1 MAKSEKPANPKR
13 KGTPHNDFFIQQW
26 SDLKVAQA
34 FFKEYLPASIQAIMD
49 WSQLRLAPGDF
60 VQKALKNR
68 KSDLLYETRFK
79 GRRGPGNQGILLD
92 SFRASKG
99 TGCQHVL
106 SVFEL
111 FSGDL

>member
-1 MAKSEKPANPKR
+1 MSWPNPEKPANPKR

-34 FFKEYLPASIQAIMD
+34 FFKEYLPASIQVIMD

-68 KSDLLYETRFK
+68 EKVISFMKLVLI
-79 GRRGPGNQGILLD
+79 PG
-92 SFRASKG
+92 
-99 TGCQHVL
+99 V
-106 SVFEL
+106 
-111 FSGDL
+111 

>member
-13 KGTPHNDFFIQQW
+13 KGTLHNDFFIQQW

-34 FFKEYLPASIQAIMD
+34 FFKEYLPASIQVIMD

-68 KSDLLYETRFK
+68 KNDHETHRLP
-79 GRRGPGNQGILLD
+79 RTLP
-92 SFRASKG
+92 SFSLGHLAF
-99 TGCQHVL
+99 V
-106 SVFEL
+106 
-111 FSGDL
+111 

>member
-34 FFKEYLPASIQAIMD
+34 FFKEYLPASIQVIMD

-68 KSDLLYETRFK
+68 KSDLLYETRFEADLH
-79 GRRGPGNQGILLD
+79 PG
-92 SFRASKG
+92 
-99 TGCQHVL
+99 
-106 SVFEL
+106 VF
-111 FSGDL
+111 